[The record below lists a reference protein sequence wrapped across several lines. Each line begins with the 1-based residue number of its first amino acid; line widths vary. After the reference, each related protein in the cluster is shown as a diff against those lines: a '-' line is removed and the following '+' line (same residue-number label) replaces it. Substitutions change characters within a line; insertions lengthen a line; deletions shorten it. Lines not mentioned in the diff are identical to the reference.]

1 MDTVQTLFKILLL
14 LARALDRPIKCVCVC
29 VCARARARVCWGWE
43 RERVGSLQV
52 PAMSMGAKKE
62 ETYRTRVDPIQ
73 SQHDEIGGVTL
84 RRQGP

>member
-29 VCARARARVCWGWE
+29 VRVCWGWE